1 VGVLSRVQRTRCGNG
16 ISIPSSLNRRGLPP
30 EPRSPPAT
38 GPSGLR
44 PRRSTGRGPRSL
56 QTHRPGKRPAGHLR
70 YLGELEREEQCHQ
83 ANPTRAQ
90 VLPLFGQVVSDR
102 AVRHIARRR
111 SEIARHHVRFSH
123 VQRKDKASLPIASP
137 TQTLQNR
144 IDGSVTL
151 LVVPSEKRCN
161 GNCERG
167 LKPLPDSCP
176 RGLMEDHF
184 SSSVRRPADDR
195 VSRSTAATV
204 AGLPHKEI
212 GPPGGAA
219 RRQARAALWRDACAR
234 RKVERVEVISDAD

>member
-144 IDGSVTL
+144 IDGSVTCV
-151 LVVPSEKRCN
+151 LVVSWKRRHPRCRCGASNPMVPHFSVRLWRAHPGLRSDDLPTDVPNGSSPST
-161 GNCERG
+161 
-167 LKPLPDSCP
+167 SCQSTRSAGP
-176 RGLMEDHF
+176 RGKSGVPENT
-184 SSSVRRPADDR
+184 S
-195 VSRSTAATV
+195 
-204 AGLPHKEI
+204 
-212 GPPGGAA
+212 
-219 RRQARAALWRDACAR
+219 
-234 RKVERVEVISDAD
+234 